1 MTEFRRTIMWAAL
14 ALIIALTVLSVYGAF
29 IGAERAQEF
38 FNRIPMAVYWAGF
51 ALALAVAIVVF
62 PRLIRQ
68 PGMLLVHAGCILILA
83 GGGWGSRIGF
93 EMQKKLFGIDRIPKG
108 QMVIYEGQTT
118 NQVEMDTNKFLFSL
132 GLEFEHSFHGSTIP
146 KELQQEFEKSQA
158 PLSQNATIRILQ
170 GRNGW
175 QVADNVREY
184 SVKKGNGRLNV
195 YLTREMKELPFAIKL
210 RDFRLEYYP
219 INLLIQTRDGRSWKV
234 PVEFGRQVSLGDD
247 LGTITVVKSFENFKI
262 GIEGGKNVPVDDPRP
277 GSNPALEVLVTQPDG
292 QMATK
297 YIFELFP
304 GHSGAEDKFLMSY
317 RRMPRDYISELQVI
331 RDSKVIGEKDIE
343 VNHPLHYAGYHFYQS
358 SYDAKAGQF
367 TVLQVVSDSGLYIVY
382 AGYWALCLGVIWHL
396 WLRHVFSKIGA
407 KKKTNGN

>member
-1 MTEFRRTIMWAAL
+1 MTEFRRTLMWAAL

-68 PGMLLVHAGCILILA
+68 PGMLLVHTGCILILA

-93 EMQKKLFGIDRIPKG
+93 EMQKKLFGIDRISKG
-108 QMVIYEGQTT
+108 QMAIYEGQTT
-118 NQVEMDTNKFLFSL
+118 NQVSFENSRDT
-132 GLEFEHSFHGSTIP
+132 
-146 KELQQEFEKSQA
+146 
-158 PLSQNATIRILQ
+158 R
-170 GRNGW
+170 
-175 QVADNVREY
+175 
-184 SVKKGNGRLNV
+184 
-195 YLTREMKELPFAIKL
+195 ELPFSIKL
-210 RDFRLEYYP
+210 KDFRLEYYP
-219 INLLIQTRDGRSWKV
+219 INLLIQTRNGQNWKV
-234 PVEFGRQVSLGDD
+234 PVEFGRQVFLGDD

-277 GSNPALEVLVTQPDG
+277 GSNPALEIFVTQPNG
-292 QMATK
+292 QTATK
-297 YIFELFP
+297 YIFENFP
-304 GHSGAEDKFLMSY
+304 GHSSAEDNFLMSY

-331 RDSKVIGEKDIE
+331 QDGKVVGEKDIE
-343 VNHPLHYAGYHFYQS
+343 VNHPLRYGGYHFYQH

-382 AGYWALCLGVIWHL
+382 AGYWALCLGVIWHM
-396 WLRHVFSKIGA
+396 WLRNIFKAIGT
-407 KKKTNGN
+407 KKQANGN